1 MAGLSFTTALGRFPA
16 NSFEANGLEVG
27 DDVALRDLTEV
38 HELPGEVAEGDGF
51 VASTAVNFGMT
62 FDVDVGF
69 TVVVSE
75 YERRQIQGAS
85 VHGFLQWKYFS
96 RPPRL
101 YTKIVLLSSDT
112 IYILNSITSPS
123 FTMYSFPSVRTFPFS
138 FADANEPEESR
149 SSVCTTSALI
159 NLSLKSL

>member
-1 MAGLSFTTALGRFPA
+1 
-16 NSFEANGLEVG
+16 
-27 DDVALRDLTEV
+27 
-38 HELPGEVAEGDGF
+38 
-51 VASTAVNFGMT
+51 MT

-112 IYILNSITSPS
+112 VLYLKLNHVPVFYDVLLPFRSN
-123 FTMYSFPSVRTFPFS
+123 FPF
-138 FADANEPEESR
+138 FF
-149 SSVCTTSALI
+149 C
-159 NLSLKSL
+159 